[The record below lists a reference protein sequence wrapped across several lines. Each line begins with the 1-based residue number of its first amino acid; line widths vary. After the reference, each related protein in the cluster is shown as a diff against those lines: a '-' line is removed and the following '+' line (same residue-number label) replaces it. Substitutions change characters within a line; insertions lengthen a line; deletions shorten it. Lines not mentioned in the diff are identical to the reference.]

1 MSLKILLLSWWTPK
15 WFLKRGLNE
24 LAHSTITGLEKVLI
38 KQVPEYRKD
47 PESLK
52 YSSNILLK
60 GNLKEQRIT
69 MAAIHNELVET
80 MIDAF
85 GHDDAIIL
93 GRKAMFREGLAL
105 GRKFRRILGVG
116 TSLEELISAARILY
130 EILGIEFDIKAFK
143 ANKIVMVVNHCALAE
158 YYKPDTCKVMSAADE
173 GVVQGLN
180 PKIKMEFQ
188 ERITEGASS
197 CLAPIHMED
206 DKK

>member
-1 MSLKILLLSWWTPK
+1 MSLKMRILSCWTPK

-24 LAHSTITGLEKVLI
+24 LAHSTINGLEEVLI
-38 KQVPEYRKD
+38 KQDPEYRKD
-47 PESLK
+47 PEGLK

-60 GNLKEQRIT
+60 GNLQEQRMS

-116 TSLEELISAARILY
+116 TSLEDLISAASILY
-130 EILGIEFDIKAFK
+130 EVLGIEFDIKAFNS
-143 ANKIVMVVNHCALAE
+143 NKIVMVVNHCALAE
-158 YYKPDTCKVMSAADE
+158 YYGPDTCNVLSAADE

-180 PKIKMEFQ
+180 SKIKMEFQ
-188 ERITEGASS
+188 ERISEGASC